1 MNEINNINRRKF
13 LEIFGACS
21 CALMIAS
28 CSTAPIT
35 ERKQLRL
42 IPESTLNNQAAQIY
56 EKVKQK
62 TKLSDDKKK
71 LDEIEEIGSRIE
83 EAVSAY
89 FASINKND
97 PTYNFQWEYI
107 LVDNDKIKNAWCM
120 PGGKIA
126 VYTGILPITKN
137 KHGLAAV
144 MGHEIAHAV
153 AKHSIERASRAL
165 VLNIGTVAA
174 DIFSGGAISRTS
186 RATGVDVAGM
196 LRTFGIDNPFGRKQ
210 ETEAD
215 YLGLIFSSLAGY
227 DIRESVKVWERMR
240 ESYKGQEPPEWMSTH
255 PSSERRIETLKNWI
269 PEIIIKYPPIKKISY
284 FLKINKTPPFPIR
297 EEV

>member
-1 MNEINNINRRKF
+1 MSKINNINRRKF
-13 LEIFGACS
+13 LEIFGGCS
-21 CALMIAS
+21 CGLMIAS

-35 ERKQLRL
+35 DRKQLKL
-42 IPESTLNNQAAQIY
+42 FPESTLNRQAAQLY
-56 EKVKQK
+56 EKVKNK
-62 TKLSDDKKK
+62 TKLSDDKKQ
-71 LDEIEEIGSRIE
+71 LEEIKEIGSRIE
-83 EAVSAY
+83 MSVSTY
-89 FASINKND
+89 FESKKLDD

-107 LVDNDKIKNAWCM
+107 LIDNDKVKNAWCM

-126 VYTGILPITKN
+126 VYTGLLEITKN

-153 AKHSIERASRAL
+153 AKHSVERASRAL
-165 VLNIGTVAA
+165 VLNVGTAA
-174 DIFSGGAISRTS
+174 LDIFTGGAISNTS

-227 DIRESVKVWERMR
+227 DIRESVKIWERMK
-240 ESYKGQEPPEWMSTH
+240 SANKGKEPPEWMSTH
-255 PSSERRIETLKNWI
+255 PSNDRRVESLRKWI
-269 PEIIIKYPPIKKISY
+269 PEIIIDYPPIKKIS
-284 FLKINKTPPFPIR
+284 
-297 EEV
+297 

>member
-1 MNEINNINRRKF
+1 MNKINNIIRRKF
-13 LEIFGACS
+13 LEIFCT
-21 CALMIAS
+21 CICVLMITS

-35 ERKQLRL
+35 ERKQLKL
-42 IPESTLNNQAAQIY
+42 IPESTLNNQAAKIY

-62 TKLSDDKKK
+62 TKLSDNKKK
-71 LDEIEEIGSRIE
+71 LDEIKEIGSRIE
-83 EAVSAY
+83 KAVSSY
-89 FASINKND
+89 FASINEND

-126 VYTGILPITKN
+126 IYTGILEVTKN

-165 VLNIGTVAA
+165 VLNVGTAA
-174 DIFSGGAISRTS
+174 LDIFTGGAISNTQRT
-186 RATGVDVAGM
+186 TGVDIAGM

-210 ETEAD
+210 EQEAD

-227 DIRESVKVWERMR
+227 DIRESVKVWERMK
-240 ESYKGQEPPEWMSTH
+240 EAYKGKEPPEWMSTH
-255 PSSERRIETLKNWI
+255 PSSDRRIDALGNWI
-269 PEIIIKYPPIKKISY
+269 PEIIIKYPPVKKIS
-284 FLKINKTPPFPIR
+284 
-297 EEV
+297 

>member
-62 TKLSDDKKK
+62 TKLSGDKKK

-89 FASINKND
+89 FDSVNAKD

-107 LVDNDKIKNAWCM
+107 LIDNDKIKNAWCM

-126 VYTGILPITKN
+126 VYTGILKVTKN
-137 KHGLAAV
+137 KDGLAAV

-165 VLNIGTVAA
+165 VLNVGTAA
-174 DIFSGGAISRTS
+174 LDIFTGGAISNTRRT
-186 RATGVDVAGM
+186 TGVDVAGM
-196 LRTFGIDNPFGRKQ
+196 LRRFGIDNPFGRKQ
-210 ETEAD
+210 ESEAD
-215 YLGLIFSSLAGY
+215 YLGLIFSSLAGF
-227 DIRESVKVWERMR
+227 DIRESVKVWERMK
-240 ESYKGQEPPEWMSTH
+240 EAHKGQEPPEWMSTH
-255 PSSERRIETLKNWI
+255 PSSAKRIESLKNWI
-269 PEIIIKYPPIKKISY
+269 PEIIINYPPLKKIS
-284 FLKINKTPPFPIR
+284 
-297 EEV
+297 

>member
-89 FASINKND
+89 FASINKKD

-144 MGHEIAHAV
+144 LGHEIAHAV

-186 RATGVDVAGM
+186 RATGIDVAGM

-269 PEIIIKYPPIKKISY
+269 PEIIIKYPPIKKIS
-284 FLKINKTPPFPIR
+284 
-297 EEV
+297 

>member
-269 PEIIIKYPPIKKISY
+269 PEIIIQYPPIKKID
-284 FLKINKTPPFPIR
+284 
-297 EEV
+297 

>member
-126 VYTGILPITKN
+126 VYTGILKIAKN

-144 MGHEIAHAV
+144 LGHEIAHAV

-269 PEIIIKYPPIKKISY
+269 PEIIIKYPPIKKIS
-284 FLKINKTPPFPIR
+284 
-297 EEV
+297 

>member
-126 VYTGILPITKN
+126 IYTGILPITKN

-144 MGHEIAHAV
+144 LGHEIAHAV

-240 ESYKGQEPPEWMSTH
+240 EAYKGQEPPEWMSTH

-269 PEIIIKYPPIKKISY
+269 PEIIIKYPPIKKIS
-284 FLKINKTPPFPIR
+284 
-297 EEV
+297 